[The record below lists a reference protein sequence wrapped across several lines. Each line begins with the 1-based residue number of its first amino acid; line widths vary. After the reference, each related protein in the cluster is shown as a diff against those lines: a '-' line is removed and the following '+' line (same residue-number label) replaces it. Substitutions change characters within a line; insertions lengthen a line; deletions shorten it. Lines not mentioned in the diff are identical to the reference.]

1 MLAPGARAQHGA
13 MPTNLVPPRIA
24 SRPWLAALLAAL
36 LAAWLAGCA
45 SAPPAAPGVTPQ
57 ASAQAL
63 VRRSLFDPGLQR
75 FIALQMNAPQP
86 ADQAWTLQRLSLAAL
101 YFHPTLRVDRAGVQ
115 LAEAD
120 LQMARQWPNPTLQLG
135 LKYGSAA
142 ALLAPSPWTVG
153 AAIGLLLESHAQRQ
167 AQAAQAQAGVRAAR
181 LLLRG
186 ASWQVRS
193 RVQQAYVALWAAQ
206 QQSRVQQQVLDA
218 ALELQGRTAARA
230 QGGWDSPLAAALA
243 QAAAQAAALQRSHDL
258 GQEQIAHAALAAAL
272 GVPDAALR
280 AVRLDFA
287 ALAATPPQPD
297 AARLTRLR
305 GIALAHRDDVRAAW
319 QQEQAAQAAL
329 QLARALRDGGPPM
342 LAPGAER
349 DQGVNRLTLSASVPL
364 PLLNQHQG
372 QIAAAHARLARAR
385 AVLQQ
390 VQAQALERIEQAEAA
405 LRAAQDEARRADSL
419 RTANLELLQAD
430 ESARRQGLIGPVQV
444 LQARLRALA
453 TERAALQAHA
463 AQWQALGSLQAALQH
478 ALEPQPAQA
487 RLAGAPLAP
496 RPRVAPQLSAV
507 AWHVPLAPTR

>member
-1 MLAPGARAQHGA
+1 MQHLA
-13 MPTNLVPPRIA
+13 MPTDLMPPRISA
-24 SRPWLAALLAAL
+24 KPWLAGLF
-36 LAAWLAGCA
+36 AAWLAGCA
-45 SAPPAAPGVTPQ
+45 SVAPPAPGVTPQ

-75 FIALQMNAPQP
+75 FITLQMNAPQP

-101 YFHPTLRVDRAGVQ
+101 YFHPALRVDRAGVQ

-120 LQMARQWPNPTLQLG
+120 LQMARQWPNPSLQLG

-167 AQAAQAQAGVRAAR
+167 AQAAQAEAGVRAAR

-206 QQSRVQQQVLDA
+206 QQSRLQQQVLDA

-243 QAAAQAAALQRSHDL
+243 QAAAQTAALQRSRDL

-280 AVRLDFA
+280 AVRIDFSALDA
-287 ALAATPPQPD
+287 AAPQPD
-297 AARLTRLR
+297 AARLTQLR

-319 QQEQAAQAAL
+319 QQERAAQAAL
-329 QLARALRDGGPPM
+329 QLAQALRDGGPPM
-342 LAPGAER
+342 IAPGAER
-349 DQGVNRLTLSASVPL
+349 DQGVNRLTLGVRVPL
-364 PLLNQHQG
+364 PLFNQHQG

-390 VQAQALERIEQAEAA
+390 VQTQVLERIEQAEAA
-405 LRAAQDEARRADSL
+405 LRAAQDQTRRAEALHAAD
-419 RTANLELLQAD
+419 LELLRAD
-430 ESARRQGLIGPVQV
+430 EAARHQGLIGPVQV
-444 LQARLRALA
+444 LQAKLRVLA
-453 TERAALQAHA
+453 AENAALQAHA
-463 AQWQALGSLQAALQH
+463 AQWQGLGALQAALQH
-478 ALEPQPAQA
+478 ELQPPDAQMRNTAAPAAAALTPQRKTSPQP
-487 RLAGAPLAP
+487 R
-496 RPRVAPQLSAV
+496 LSAV
-507 AWHVPLAPTR
+507 AWHPPSSAAL